1 MDNTT
6 SRDATPTQ
14 SLYFH
19 PDYLDAVRAERK
31 TTTVRFRDPVE
42 PGPVSLVFESDD
54 EVALPGVITQVT
66 VKTVARLTETDAHAD
81 GFRDLAELHDRLR
94 FHYPDIGPTDD
105 ITIVHFRLAERNA

>member
-1 MDNTT
+1 MDNTWQHST
-6 SRDATPTQ
+6 ATQ

-19 PDYLDAVRAERK
+19 PDYLDAVRTERK

-42 PGPVSLVFESDD
+42 TGPVSLVFELDD

-66 VKTVARLTETDAHAD
+66 VKTVAQLSETDARAD
-81 GFRDLAELHDRLR
+81 GFHDLAELHDRLR

-105 ITIVHFRLAERNA
+105 ITIVHFRLAKRNA

>member
-1 MDNTT
+1 MT
-6 SRDATPTQ
+6 SQ

-42 PGPVSLVFESDD
+42 TGAVSLVFELDN
-54 EVALPGVITQVT
+54 EVVLPGVITQVIA
-66 VKTVARLTETDAHAD
+66 KTVAQLSEADARAD

-94 FHYPDIGPTDD
+94 YHYPDIGPNDN
-105 ITIVHFRLAERNA
+105 ITIVHFRLAK